1 MSAARLRLLLPGLRP
16 GVPAT
21 DAAPAPLA
29 RLLARADWRRD
40 GASTRAALLGS
51 FGYAPGAALAPLLA
65 LHDLDVRADLQAE
78 SDGWLRADPVYFRA
92 DAKLVLLIA
101 PAAEEIA
108 PDEADEY
115 LAALRAALPEHEWL
129 RGASPGRWYVR
140 GPALPA
146 SPALGPAWLH
156 GRSVTPFFP
165 QDAAHRAWRQLM
177 SEAQMVMHAAAPN
190 ARREARGAPPL
201 NAMWLWGGGEPAPDR
216 SAAVPTVAAA
226 VGTDLLLAGLAR
238 ARGVDWTAH
247 PGPDSL
253 RAVPAG
259 GVVVG
264 VCGAPFGATAG
275 EAAAVAADAARWA
288 TLAWEALAGGA
299 LEAVELFGE
308 GLRGELRP
316 ATRWRLWRRRSP
328 GEFGDPHG
336 VEGGA

>member
-1 MSAARLRLLLPGLRP
+1 MSAARLRLVLPGLRP
-16 GVPAT
+16 GTTVT

-40 GASTRAALLGS
+40 GSSTRAALLGS
-51 FGYAPGAALAPLLA
+51 FGHAPGAALAPLFA

-78 SDGWLRADPVYFRA
+78 SAGWLRADPVYFRA

-101 PAAEEIA
+101 PAADEIA

-115 LAALRAALPEHEWL
+115 LAELRAALPEHEWR

-165 QDAAHRAWRQLM
+165 QDAAHRPWRQLM
-177 SEAQMVMHAAAPN
+177 SEAQMVMHAAAAN
-190 ARREARGAPPL
+190 ARREARGISPL
-201 NAMWLWGGGEPAPDR
+201 NALWLWGGGEPAPDG
-216 SAAVPTVAAA
+216 SMAAPTVAAA
-226 VGTDLLLAGLAR
+226 VGSDLLLAGLAR
-238 ARGVDWTAH
+238 SRGVEWTAH

-253 RAVPAG
+253 RGLPAG
-259 GVVVG
+259 ATIVG
-264 VCGAPFGATAG
+264 VCGVPFGA
-275 EAAAVAADAARWA
+275 AAADAADVAADAARWA
-288 TLAWEALAGGA
+288 TLAWEALGDGA

-316 ATRWRLWRRRSP
+316 SARWRLWRRRPP
-328 GEFGDPHG
+328 GQFGDPHD
-336 VEGGA
+336 VEAGS